1 MLSRTSKYALRVLAL
16 LALRSDDDGP
26 LLRRELAEAVGAPSA
41 YLAKILVTLSKAGYL
56 RATRGAGGG
65 YLLGK
70 AAAELPL
77 LPIIE
82 LFDGSQV
89 NGTCLFS
96 DTHSCSNADPANAR
110 TPWCEIHRTYIS
122 FLADTTLEKV
132 VSCGWAA
139 LD

>member
-16 LALRSDDDGP
+16 LGMRSEDDGP
-26 LLRRELAEAVGAPSA
+26 LLRSELAAAVGAPSA

-56 RATRGAGGG
+56 KAVRGVGGG
-65 YLLGK
+65 YSL
-70 AAAELPL
+70 ARPPNSITL

-96 DTHSCSNADPANAR
+96 DSHMCSEADPAKAR
-110 TPWCEIHRTYIS
+110 TPWCEIHRTYLT
-122 FLADTTLEKV
+122 FLTTTSLEKV
-132 VSCGWAA
+132 VSCGWAP